1 MSQWKWNPDADPD
14 ADPVLSRRERRA
26 LKQQRAAPPR
36 NEMQHALEA
45 DPRISMWLANPLD
58 VHTAQALIR
67 LQSLPDL
74 QRMAIM
80 PDVHPAADVC
90 VGCVLGTSEIVYPA
104 AIGGDIG
111 CGMSAIA
118 ITDTDEPTLADREAI
133 LKEFNRVIDVARRS
147 NKRDA
152 VQPADMPDPQ
162 HLTLPHLRKLASG
175 EGVGQLGTLGRG
187 NHFVELQ
194 RDDSGMLWLMVHSGS
209 RFMGQAVAG
218 HYDRLAKAEG
228 VRSMIA
234 GLRRDSQAAVGYL
247 ADQAWCV
254 RYATANRMQMLA
266 AAAEAVQKVVGG
278 RISWKATLDVP
289 HNFIAT
295 EMHNGVEL
303 VIHRKGAAPA
313 HDGMIGLIPG
323 SAGTMSVHVVGK
335 GLDAALASSSHGA
348 GRTRSRSDARH
359 HVSETDV
366 REQMK
371 DVTFDEARS
380 RALRDEAPGVYRDL
394 RLVMEAQ
401 RDLVTITRVLKPL
414 VSFKATGE

>member
-1 MSQWKWNPDADPD
+1 MSSWKWNPDQDHD
-14 ADPVLSRRERRA
+14 ADPVLPRRERRA
-26 LKQQRAAPPR
+26 LKTQRSSQSR

-45 DPRISMWLANPLD
+45 DARVAMWLASPLD

-90 VGCVLGTSEIVYPA
+90 VGCVLGTAEIVYPA

-118 ITDTDEPTLADREAI
+118 IADTDEPSLADREAI
-133 LKEFNRVIDVARRS
+133 LKEFNRSIDVARRS
-147 NKRDA
+147 HKRDA
-152 VQPADMPDPQ
+152 VQAADMPDPQ
-162 HLTLPHLRKLASG
+162 DLVQPHLRKLATG
-175 EGVGQLGTLGRG
+175 DGVGQLGTLGRG

-194 RDDSGMLWLMVHSGS
+194 RDESGTLWLMVHSGS

-218 HYDRLAKAEG
+218 YYDRVAKAEG

-234 GLRRDSQAAVGYL
+234 GLRRDSEAAVGYL
-247 ADQAWCV
+247 ADQTWCV

-266 AAAEAVQKVVGG
+266 AGAEAVQKVIGG
-278 RISWKATLDVP
+278 RISWKGTLDVP
-289 HNFIAT
+289 HNFIAI
-295 EMHNGVEL
+295 EGHNGSDL

-313 HDGMIGLIPG
+313 HAGSVGLIPG

-335 GLDAALASSSHGA
+335 GESASLASSSHGA

-366 REQMK
+366 RQQMK

-380 RALRDEAPGVYRDL
+380 RAMRDEAPSVYRDL
-394 RLVMEAQ
+394 RIVMEAQ
-401 RDLVTITRVLKPL
+401 RDLVTITRILKPL

>member
-1 MSQWKWNPDADPD
+1 MSSWKWNPDEDPEADP
-14 ADPVLSRRERRA
+14 ALPRRERCA
-26 LKQQRAAPPR
+26 LKQQRTSPPR
-36 NEMQHALEA
+36 NEMQGALEA
-45 DPRISMWLANPLD
+45 DSRIAMWLASPLD
-58 VHTAQALIR
+58 AHTAQALIQ

-90 VGCVLGTSEIVYPA
+90 VGCVLGTTEIVYPA

-118 ITDTDEPTLADREAI
+118 ITDTDEPRRTDREAI
-133 LKEFNRVIDVARRS
+133 LKEFNRSIDVARRS

-162 HLTLPHLRKLASG
+162 NLVQPHLRKLASG

-187 NHFVELQ
+187 NHFIELQ
-194 RDDSGMLWLMVHSGS
+194 RDESGTLWLMVHSGS

-218 HYDRLAKAEG
+218 YYDRIAKAEG

-234 GLRRDSQAAVGYL
+234 GLRRDSETAVGYL
-247 ADQAWCV
+247 ADQGWCV
-254 RYATANRMQMLA
+254 RYAAANRRQLLR
-266 AAAEAVQKVVGG
+266 AAAETVQKVVGG
-278 RISWKATLDVP
+278 RISWKGTLDVP
-289 HNFIAT
+289 HNFIAI
-295 EMHNGVEL
+295 EKHDGAEL
-303 VIHRKGAAPA
+303 VVHRKGAAPA
-313 HDGMIGLIPG
+313 HSGSVGLIPG
-323 SAGTMSVHVVGK
+323 SAGTMSAHVMGK
-335 GLDAALASSSHGA
+335 GLGASLASSSHGA

-359 HVSETDV
+359 HVSEADV
-366 REQMK
+366 RRQMK

-380 RALRDEAPGVYRDL
+380 KALRDEAPSVYRDL
-394 RLVMEAQ
+394 RVVMEAQ
-401 RDLVTITRVLKPL
+401 RDLVSITRVLKPL